1 MSNIKVDY
9 QINLTG
15 DGNLEIIIIILGV
28 FIDRVTKMWAVSNLA
43 KGKDVVIINNFFSLS
58 YLENRG
64 AAFGIFQGRAFLLS
78 LVTVVVVLLMFFY
91 LIRYKPKS
99 FILKVSLALII
110 SGAIGN
116 LIDRL
121 KYKYV
126 VDFICFHYKDIY
138 SFPTFNFADIFVVIG
153 LFLLAIFIIKD
164 GE

>member
-1 MSNIKVDY
+1 M
-9 QINLTG
+9 
-15 DGNLEIIIIILGV
+15 EIIIIILGV
-28 FIDRVTKMWAVSNLA
+28 FIDRVTKMWAVTNLS
-43 KGKDVVIINNFFSLS
+43 KGTDVVIINNLFSLS

-78 LVTVVVVLLMFFY
+78 LLTVIVLLAMVFY

-116 LIDRL
+116 LIDRI

-126 VDFICFHYKDIY
+126 VDFIFFHYKDVY
-138 SFPTFNFADIFVVIG
+138 SFPTFNIADVLVVIG
-153 LFLLAIFIIKD
+153 TFLLAVFIIKD

>member
-1 MSNIKVDY
+1 MDY

-99 FILKVSLALII
+99 FIFKVSLALII

-116 LIDRL
+116 LIDRV

-126 VDFICFHYKDIY
+126 VDFIFFHYKDIY

-153 LFLLAIFIIKD
+153 TFLLAIFIIKD

>member
-1 MSNIKVDY
+1 MDY

-99 FILKVSLALII
+99 FIFKVSLALII

-116 LIDRL
+116 LIDRV
-121 KYKYV
+121 KYKCV
-126 VDFICFHYKDIY
+126 VDFIFFHYKDIY

-153 LFLLAIFIIKD
+153 TFLLAIFIIKD

>member
-1 MSNIKVDY
+1 MSNIKADY
-9 QINLTG
+9 QTNLTG
-15 DGNLEIIIIILGV
+15 DGKLEIIIIILGV
-28 FIDRVTKMWAVSNLA
+28 FIDRVTKMWAVTNLS
-43 KGKDVVIINNFFSLS
+43 KGTDVVIINNLFSLS

-78 LVTVVVVLLMFFY
+78 LLTVIVLLAMVFY

-116 LIDRL
+116 LIDRI

-126 VDFICFHYKDIY
+126 VDFIFFHYKDVY
-138 SFPTFNFADIFVVIG
+138 SFPTFNIADVLVVIG
-153 LFLLAIFIIKD
+153 TFLLAVFIIKD